1 MRKNLFSVLAVIM
14 SIALCS
20 CGKSQA
26 ARSVDQMIKSIG
38 EVTLESESLILEA
51 EAAAEAL
58 AEEDRVQLDN
68 LEMLASARETYDT
81 LFEASEVDEAISKIG
96 EVTLE
101 SSTAVTLA
109 RKKYDKCSDAVKS
122 CVTKLA
128 ELETAEKAAEV
139 DQAILDI
146 GEVTLESK
154 EAIAHARELYN
165 GCSSDVKAMVTKLSN
180 LTIAENEYKA
190 AEVDQAICKIG
201 EVTLES
207 EDAIAYAREVYEGC
221 TTAVKAYVTKLA
233 DLKEAEYKFEATK
246 ADQAISEIG
255 VVTLESGELIAHARE
270 VYDDCTDDVKACVTK
285 LADLEAAEERLSELQ
300 KQQVQTLLSNMR
312 LEDDK
317 VRGYKFY
324 YSKTQPYY
332 ADTRCYVLP
341 YIGQSS
347 SKTWLCARYH
357 YTARDWIF
365 FEKIIFAVDDER
377 YEKSFNYYNIT
388 HDNSGRKVW
397 EYMNTGYV
405 SDSDLEIFRAIA
417 NSTETIVRFQ
427 GDDYWYDFTVGD
439 ADKKAIREVLTTY
452 EKMLMLQE

>member
-1 MRKNLFSVLAVIM
+1 MRRILLSLLVVVM

-68 LEMLASARETYDT
+68 LEMLASARETYDK

-96 EVTLE
+96 EITLE

-109 RKKYDKCSDAVKS
+109 RKSYDKCSDAVKA
-122 CVTKLA
+122 CVTKLETLEAA
-128 ELETAEKAAEV
+128 EKELRTLQAEKAAEV
-139 DQAILDI
+139 DQTILDI
-146 GEVTLESK
+146 GEVSLESK
-154 EAIAHARELYN
+154 EVIAHARELYN
-165 GCSSDVKAMVTKLSN
+165 GCSSDVKAMVRELSN

-190 AEVDQAICKIG
+190 AEVDQAIGKIG

-207 EDAIAYAREVYEGC
+207 EEAIAYAREVYEGC
-221 TTAVKAYVTKLA
+221 NTAVKAYVTKLA
-233 DLKEAEYKFEATK
+233 DLKEAE
-246 ADQAISEIG
+246 
-255 VVTLESGELIAHARE
+255 
-270 VYDDCTDDVKACVTK
+270 
-285 LADLEAAEERLSELQ
+285 ERLSELQ
-300 KQQVQTLLSNMR
+300 KQQVQTMLSNMR
-312 LEDDK
+312 LKDDK

-324 YSKTQPYY
+324 YSKVHPYY

-357 YTARDWIF
+357 YTAYDWIF

-388 HDNSGRKVW
+388 HDNGSRKVW
-397 EYMNTGYV
+397 EYMDTGYV
-405 SDSDLEIFRAIA
+405 SDSDVDIFWAIA

-439 ADKKAIREVLTTY
+439 ADKKAIREVLTAY
-452 EKMLMLQE
+452 EGLLSLQE